1 MNQEMGKKQR
11 ILQKMSLKLNEPHS
25 LYLIP
30 NLIHSK
36 SKNIFAISISFMC
49 NMFVIL
55 IVGLIPQFQPYSL
68 CFGTESKFV
77 PNMAREPKW
86 LPTSAL

>member
-36 SKNIFAISISFMC
+36 SKKKIIMIYKKHTP
-49 NMFVIL
+49 L
-55 IVGLIPQFQPYSL
+55 IH
-68 CFGTESKFV
+68 THTERERERERESKESRFNFIFIV
-77 PNMAREPKW
+77 SVLSESH
-86 LPTSAL
+86 L